1 MSNQSSLDAEVERN
15 YKHNFIVNFIDGTA
29 FWFGASFFA
38 YRTILPVYIANLTNN
53 EFAIA
58 LLSTIVATGWMLPQ
72 LFTAQWIQSLPI
84 KKYAP
89 VNIGIWA
96 ERLPILLLVPAAWI
110 STISKETS
118 LVLSFVFITW
128 HMVGAGIIAVGWQ
141 DMLAKIFPTDRR
153 GRFFGLTN
161 FGGTATGVLGA
172 ASVAWLLSRF
182 EFPYSYMFSF
192 LAGAVLLFV
201 SWLSLRMTKEP
212 AVYNKPS
219 KAPQKEYWKQV
230 YKIIA
235 SDKNFRRF
243 LFTQIFMAGGNIA
256 VGFLA
261 VYAIQNWNLPDSQ
274 AGNFTIA
281 MLIGQA
287 LSNLFFGWLADKRG
301 HKLILELCVISSII
315 SLGIAALAP
324 SPFWFFLVFFFT
336 GITSAGFILSGIMII
351 FEFCQ
356 PEIRPIYIGLNNT
369 FNGIVA
375 IFLPFLG
382 GFLVSFASYQIM
394 FVFSFLVCLI
404 GLFLLRFFVQE
415 PRLRATFEINNILHD
430 E

>member
-1 MSNQSSLDAEVERN
+1 MSDQINFEAEVERH

-38 YRTILPVYIANLTNN
+38 YRTILPVYIANLTDN

-118 LVLSFVFITW
+118 LILSFIFITW
-128 HMVGAGIIAVGWQ
+128 HMIGAGFTAVGWQ

-172 ASVAWLLSRF
+172 SIVAWLLSRF
-182 EFPYSYMFSF
+182 DFPYSYMFSF
-192 LAGAVLLFV
+192 LAGAILIFI
-201 SWLSLRMTKEP
+201 SWLFLRMTKEP
-212 AVYNKPS
+212 PVYPKVS
-219 KAPQKEYWKQV
+219 KTPNKEYWGQV

-235 SDKNFRRF
+235 SHRNFRRF
-243 LFTQIFMAGGNIA
+243 LIAQIFMAGGNIA

-261 VYAIQNWNLPDSQ
+261 VFAIQNWNLPDSQ
-274 AGNFTIA
+274 AGTFTIA

-287 LSNLFFGWLADKRG
+287 LSNLFFGWLADRKG

-324 SPFWFFLVFFFT
+324 GPFWFFLVFFFT

-375 IFLPFLG
+375 IFLPILG
-382 GFLVSFASYQIM
+382 GLLIRISNYQVM
-394 FVFSFLVCLI
+394 FVFSFIVCLV
-404 GLFLLRFFVQE
+404 GLILLRFWVQE
-415 PRLRATFEINNILHD
+415 PRVK
-430 E
+430 